1 MVAQARTMRRAV
13 SEADKG
19 MRRDAIL
26 AAAKRVFAEHGFHQT
41 AIADVAREAGL
52 SYGSIYWYF
61 ETKEALYQALTE
73 REEQVLWEHV
83 AASLDGVD
91 GADPEATLTRAVGA
105 TFEFFAAD
113 PAAAGLL
120 SLDRFTDDIERLI
133 LDAQRRGAAIDAPAR
148 VVAFSV
154 ASLIGAFARRV
165 RSDDRF
171 APEDTAEAVVR
182 LLLNGLLPR

>member
-1 MVAQARTMRRAV
+1 MATPARTMRRAV

-19 MRRDAIL
+19 VRREEIL
-26 AAAKRVFAEHGFHQT
+26 AAAKRVFAQQGFRQT
-41 AIADVAREAGL
+41 AVADVARAAGL

-61 ETKEALYQALTE
+61 ETKEALYQALAE
-73 REEQVLWEHV
+73 REEQALWDHV
-83 AASLDGVD
+83 GAWLEGVD
-91 GADPEATLTRAVGA
+91 GADPAATITRAVGA
-105 TFEFFAAD
+105 TFDFFAAD

-120 SLDRFTDDIERLI
+120 SLERFTDDIERLVA
-133 LDAQRRGAAIDAPAR
+133 DAQRRGAFIEAPAR

-154 ASLIGAFARRV
+154 ASLVGAFARRV
-165 RSDDRF
+165 PSDDRF